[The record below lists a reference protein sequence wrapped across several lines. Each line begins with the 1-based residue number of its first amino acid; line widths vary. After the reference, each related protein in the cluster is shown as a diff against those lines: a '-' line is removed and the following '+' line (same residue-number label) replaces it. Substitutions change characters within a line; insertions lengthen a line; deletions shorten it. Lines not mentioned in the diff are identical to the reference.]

1 MEQGRFFFLDDIK
14 GRHKV
19 LLFMIGTLELIYLL
33 EVVEQLMVVH
43 AEFLHLGVPAVDLP
57 IEEGL
62 HRLGLLLISPLQLIE
77 AVLTF

>member
-1 MEQGRFFFLDDIK
+1 
-14 GRHKV
+14 
-19 LLFMIGTLELIYLL
+19 
-33 EVVEQLMVVH
+33 MVVH